1 MSHRLAGRSVAT
13 AATAGHAAFQ
23 LWNPHATQRIT
34 LREFWTFVT
43 SAPAAGA
50 GLAIRRTTA
59 RGTPGSTQTPVLA
72 NDTHRGSVSVSVS
85 LLDLAVFTVQP
96 TLETSPNL
104 WQWSPAAVAASGVS
118 GPIEIDIPPGTG
130 LAWVNIAA
138 VIFPASD
145 ISVAWT
151 ED

>member
-1 MSHRLAGRSVAT
+1 MSHRLAGRSGAT
-13 AATAGHAAFQ
+13 AATAGHAAAE

-34 LREFWTFVT
+34 LREFWICATT
-43 SAPAAGA
+43 APAAGA
-50 GLAIRRTTA
+50 GVALRRTTA
-59 RGTPGSTQTPVLA
+59 RGTAGSTLTPVLA
-72 NDTHRGSVSVSVS
+72 NDTHRGSVSASVSV
-85 LLDLAVFTVQP
+85 LDFAVFSAQP

-104 WQWSPAAVAASGVS
+104 WQWTFAAAAASGVS

-138 VIFPASD
+138 VIFPVSD
-145 ISVAWT
+145 FCVAWT